1 MQGGE
6 FFLPLETNQEVD
18 GKVTNITKFGA
29 FIELPESKV
38 GLVHISQIAEGYVT
52 DITKHLV
59 LGQVVKVRIIGVTK
73 DGKFDL
79 SIKQVGKPVWQYR
92 PKRTVRADPNKP
104 APGSFEDKITNF
116 LKQSE
121 DKLVDWKRNLEVK
134 QSGKKKKKPRD

>member
-1 MQGGE
+1 MPIE
-6 FFLPLETNQEVD
+6 INQEVE

-92 PKRTVRADPNKP
+92 PKRTVRDDPSKP

-121 DKLVDWKRNLEVK
+121 EKLVDWKRNLEVK
-134 QSGKKKKKPRD
+134 QTGKKKKPRI